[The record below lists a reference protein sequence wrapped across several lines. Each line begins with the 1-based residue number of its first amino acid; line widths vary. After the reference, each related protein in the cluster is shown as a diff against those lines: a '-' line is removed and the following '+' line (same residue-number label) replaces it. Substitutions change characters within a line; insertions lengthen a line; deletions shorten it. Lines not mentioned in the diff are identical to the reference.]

1 MATIHQTELIKEL
14 AEELDVT
21 KADATNYLNHFKDII
36 KKHVAS
42 GDDVALYEFGRFA
55 RAHRAPRQG
64 RNPQTGE
71 EIKIPET
78 YTPTFKA
85 SASFKQAVRK
95 NK

>member
-21 KADATNYLNHFKDII
+21 KADAANYLNHFKDII

-42 GDDVALYEFGRFA
+42 GDDVTLYEFGRFA

-64 RNPQTGE
+64 RNPQTGK
-71 EIKIPET
+71 EIQIPAT